1 MSGDRDEA
9 AVWEVVEEWIASADA
24 DRRASVA
31 CLASDPPI
39 VTVVAFH
46 CRQAAEKLLKGFLV
60 LAGQRFRKSH
70 DMEELGEH
78 VRRHFP
84 ATNDLVRSVESW
96 TTWNVAYRYPGEEAL
111 QPPPSP
117 GQLKEALRVIERL
130 SAALR
135 GLAPDLRVK

>member
-24 DRRASVA
+24 DRRAIVA

-46 CRQAAEKLLKGFLV
+46 CQQAAEKLLKGFLV
-60 LAGQRFRKSH
+60 LAGQRFRKRH

-78 VRRHFP
+78 VGRHFP
-84 ATNDLVRSVESW
+84 AMNDLVRSVESW
-96 TTWNVAYRYPGEEAL
+96 TTWNIAYRYPGEESG
-111 QPPPSP
+111 QPPPSSAR
-117 GQLKEALRVIERL
+117 LVEALRVIERL

-135 GLAPDLRVK
+135 ELAPGHRR